1 MSALPPTTG
10 DPAMYVH
17 ERGVAVVTGA
27 ARRIGRAIALDLAA
41 HGHAVA
47 VHCNASREEAEEVAE
62 EIRHGQGRAMVVTAD
77 LADPAAVA
85 RVMAEVEAGLG
96 VPTVLVNNA
105 SLFER
110 DEVLTLD
117 PDLYARH
124 MAVNLTAPVFLARD
138 LARRLPADREGLVI
152 NMIDQRVWRLTPMFF
167 SYTLAKSALWTATQT
182 LAQGLAPKV
191 RVAGIGPGPTLA
203 NTRQSP
209 ADFRRQ
215 TEAVPL
221 RRGPGLAEVT
231 AAIRFVLETPSF
243 TGQMLALDGGQ
254 HLAWETPDVVGV
266 GE

>member
-1 MSALPPTTG
+1 MVRP
-10 DPAMYVH
+10 
-17 ERGVAVVTGA
+17 ERGVALVTGA
-27 ARRIGRAIALDLAA
+27 ARRIGRAIALDLAEA
-41 HGHAVA
+41 GYAVA
-47 VHCNASREEAEEVAE
+47 VHCNGSRAEAEDVAE
-62 EIRHGQGRAMVVTAD
+62 EIRHGQGRAAVIQAD
-77 LADPAAVA
+77 LADLAAVA
-85 RVMAEVEAGLG
+85 RILPEAEAALG
-96 VPTVLVNNA
+96 PVSVLVNNA

-110 DEVLTLD
+110 DEILSLD

-138 LARRLPADREGLVI
+138 LAARLPAERDGVVV

-182 LAQGLAPKV
+182 LAQALAPRI

-203 NTRQSP
+203 NVRQQP

-215 TEAVPL
+215 TDAVLL
-221 RRGPGLAEVT
+221 RRGPALGEITGAV
-231 AAIRFVLETPSF
+231 RFILESPSF

>member
-1 MSALPPTTG
+1 MVRP
-10 DPAMYVH
+10 
-17 ERGVAVVTGA
+17 ERGVALVTGA
-27 ARRIGRAIALDLAA
+27 ARRIGRAIALDLAEA
-41 HGHAVA
+41 GYAVA
-47 VHCNASREEAEEVAE
+47 VHCNGSRAEAEDVAE
-62 EIRHGQGRAMVVTAD
+62 EIRHGQGRAAVIQAD
-77 LADPAAVA
+77 LADLAAVA
-85 RVMAEVEAGLG
+85 RILPEAEAALG
-96 VPTVLVNNA
+96 PVSVLVNNA

-110 DEVLTLD
+110 DEILSLD

-138 LARRLPADREGLVI
+138 LAARLPAERDGVVV

-182 LAQGLAPKV
+182 LAQALAPRI

-203 NTRQSP
+203 NVRQQP

-215 TEAVPL
+215 TDAVLL
-221 RRGPGLAEVT
+221 RRGPALGEITGAV
-231 AAIRFVLETPSF
+231 RFILESPSF

-254 HLAWETPDVVGV
+254 HLAWETPDVVSV